1 MTNDEE
7 TFAIK
12 TTVRR
17 NPDENKV
24 LQFTVIAEIETGL
37 NKRPQVAANLTGFI
51 VRPFMWDIENF
62 FDIFDSDTQHGY
74 ECWEVLTNQS
84 EKIKNVISKND
95 EDFDLEHVDEIIFC
109 QQVEVL
115 PKYRGQALALRLM
128 REIRYVFSSYSLMV
142 LRAWPDD
149 NGDETSARQLAQYYM
164 RDIHLGLMEVDN
176 ADLAGWLVGI
186 GDRDFFSTENKDEFY
201 IFN

>member
-1 MTNDEE
+1 MTEDEE

-17 NPDENKV
+17 SPEDNIV
-24 LQFTVIAEIETGL
+24 LKFTVIAEIETGL
-37 NKRPQVAANLTGFI
+37 DKRPQVAANLTGFI

-109 QQVEVL
+109 QRVEVL

-128 REIRYVFSSYSLMV
+128 REIRYVFSSYPLMV
-142 LRAWPDD
+142 LRAWPDE
-149 NGDETSARQLAQYYM
+149 NGDKTSARQLAQYYM
-164 RDIHLGLMEVDN
+164 RDIHLGLMEVDS

-186 GDRDFFSTENKDEFY
+186 GDRNFFSTENKDEFY